1 MTTPEKIKYYRS
13 KLGLSQE
20 AFSKMSGISL
30 SSIKKI
36 ESGRANPKPQ
46 QLKRIA
52 DALCVSLNL
61 FTDYDID
68 TVSDVMAL
76 ITKMDE
82 SVDIVIDAE
91 YDDSQK
97 PIPGTIKISFSHPAI
112 NEQLALLLQIKK
124 QFNGLNSDKEKYLDS
139 PATMQKIDELNTI
152 LEQMRLDICN
162 SPRVVKKGVNGIAVK
177 TFPAN

>member
-1 MTTPEKIKYYRS
+1 
-13 KLGLSQE
+13 
-20 AFSKMSGISL
+20 
-30 SSIKKI
+30 
-36 ESGRANPKPQ
+36 
-46 QLKRIA
+46 
-52 DALCVSLNL
+52 
-61 FTDYDID
+61 
-68 TVSDVMAL
+68 MAL

-124 QFNGLNSDKEKYLDS
+124 QFNGLNSNKEKYIDS
-139 PATMQKIDELNTI
+139 PATMQKMDELNTI
-152 LEQMRLDICN
+152 FEQMRLDICN
-162 SPRVVKKGVNGIAVK
+162 SSRVVKKGVQGFAVK